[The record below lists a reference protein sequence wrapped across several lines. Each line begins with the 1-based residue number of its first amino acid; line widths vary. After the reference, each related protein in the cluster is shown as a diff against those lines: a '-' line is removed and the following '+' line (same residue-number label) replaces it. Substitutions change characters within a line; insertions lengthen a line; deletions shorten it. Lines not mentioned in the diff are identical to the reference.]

1 MLTVTVMVAT
11 LILNMETLTILL
23 IIVLIIS
30 GIMMLL
36 TSFGLFTDK
45 NKNNIPDYL
54 DKKFEDLK
62 EEINKLK
69 K

>member
-1 MLTVTVMVAT
+1 MVAT